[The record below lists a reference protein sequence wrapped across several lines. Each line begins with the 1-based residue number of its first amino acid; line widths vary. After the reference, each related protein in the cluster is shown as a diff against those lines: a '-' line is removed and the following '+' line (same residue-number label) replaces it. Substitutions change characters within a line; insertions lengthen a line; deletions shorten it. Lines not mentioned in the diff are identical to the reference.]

1 MSGELE
7 LAHLK
12 EKTIIA
18 LLALAVAIEGT
29 MYVDLQSQYY
39 EIRSS
44 FIKLDRKFTILQ
56 DQYSGLGR
64 DYNSLQSR
72 YSGLKELY
80 SGLQV
85 NDSSLWEL
93 IDHEG
98 DYVGQRESIITTE
111 ILLGLLRESYINLR
125 RTYEVE
131 ATLRIGN
138 NLESYYDLVRYE
150 NGLTVSHWGDIQREA
165 DFCAKLAMHDIGW
178 NSWPSIEHK
187 YYRLTKKHSYEMSR
201 RKIEE
206 VIDLIGLRA
215 YHTPTY
221 KIKTILE
228 FVQQNVHYENE
239 LDNVYLSPIETLG
252 FKSGD
257 CDDFSILA
265 SALFEA
271 VGIDSA
277 IGIFTNSEGR
287 YHCMVLVHLEDL
299 EGYGYSS
306 YSDLTSQSL
315 EEGKWIVIEPQNTID
330 QQDSNSVGSYSLVA
344 VAPLD

>member
-1 MSGELE
+1 

-12 EKTIIA
+12 EKIIIT
-18 LLALAVAIEGT
+18 LLALAVVIEGT
-29 MYVDLQSQYY
+29 MYVQLQSQYY

-44 FIKLDRKFTILQ
+44 FIKLDKRFTILQ

-64 DYNSLQSR
+64 DYDNLQSR

-85 NDSSLWEL
+85 YDSSLWQRTN
-93 IDHEG
+93 HEG
-98 DYVGQRESIITTE
+98 SYMGQREFIITTE
-111 ILLGLLRESYINLR
+111 LFLSPLRESYTNLR
-125 RTYEVE
+125 KNYEVE

-150 NGLTVSHWGDIQREA
+150 NGLTVSYWGDLQREA
-165 DFCAKLAMHDIGW
+165 DFCAKLAMHDIGR
-178 NSWPSIEHK
+178 NSWPSIENI
-187 YYRLTKKHSYEMSR
+187 YYGRTRKHSYEMSR
-201 RKIEE
+201 RKIDE
-206 VIDLIGLRA
+206 VIDLIGLRS

-228 FVQQNVHYENE
+228 FVHQNVHYENE

-257 CDDFSILA
+257 CDDFSILT
-265 SALFEA
+265 SALFET

-277 IGIFTNSEGR
+277 IGIFTNSEGK
-287 YHCMVLVHLEDL
+287 YHSMVLVHLEDL
-299 EGYGYSS
+299 EGYGYLS

-315 EEGKWIVIEPQNTID
+315 DEGKWIVIEPQNTID
-330 QQDSNSVGSYSLVA
+330 LQDSDSVGSYSLVA
-344 VAPLD
+344 AAPLD

>member
-1 MSGELE
+1 

-18 LLALAVAIEGT
+18 LLALAIVIEGT

-44 FIKLDRKFTILQ
+44 FIKLDRKYTILQ

-64 DYNSLQSR
+64 DYDNLQSR

-85 NDSSLWEL
+85 YDSLL
-93 IDHEG
+93 GQRTNHEG
-98 DYVGQRESIITTE
+98 GYVGQREFVITTE
-111 ILLGLLRESYINLR
+111 LFLGPLRESYTNLR
-125 RTYEVE
+125 KNYEVE

-138 NLESYYDLVRYE
+138 NLESYYDLVRYQ
-150 NGLTVSHWGDIQREA
+150 NGLTVSYWGDIQREA
-165 DFCAKLAMHDIGW
+165 EFCARLAMHDIGR
-178 NSWPSIEHK
+178 NSWPSIENI
-187 YYRLTKKHSYEMSR
+187 YYGRTKEHSYEMSR
-201 RKIEE
+201 RKIDE

-221 KIKTILE
+221 KIRMILQ
-228 FVQQNVHYENE
+228 FIHQNVHYENE

-265 SALFEA
+265 SALFKA

-277 IGIFTNSEGR
+277 IGIFTNAEGK
-287 YHCMVLVHLEDL
+287 YHSMVLVHLEDL
-299 EGYGYSS
+299 EGYEYLS
-306 YSDLTSQSL
+306 YSDLTSQGL
-315 EEGKWIVIEPQNTID
+315 DEGKWIVIEPQNTID
-330 QQDSNSVGSYSLVA
+330 QQDSDSVGSYGLVA
-344 VAPLD
+344 AAPLD